1 MLRWQVDKHGV
12 QVSHVRFRQHAGSGN
27 GGKYMPAL
35 SMAAYATCQLARLAA
50 TERGSFLT
58 NFFTGDLF

>member
-1 MLRWQVDKHGV
+1 VDKHGV
-12 QVSHVRFRQHAGSGN
+12 QVSRVIFRQRAGSGN

-35 SMAAYATCQLARLAA
+35 PMAACATCQLARLAA

-58 NFFTGDLF
+58 NFFTGGLF